1 MRIVL
6 IRLSSLPRVVS
17 LMTGLAL
24 ICQPFAIQ
32 GADPSPPAPPRL
44 HEAARPRAAIPGAP
58 QAADVCMRSLRPRP
72 MSDRDPHN
80 TLDAIRGF
88 HVTWLEW
95 TYGNDAAFIEKV
107 HGLGVTYGAAT
118 AAGSYVGDVPVEQ
131 WNVVDLDGNRLVAPW
146 MRQWKRPNPWGCANN
161 PEFRAGHVR
170 AAVAAIEAGA
180 DVLQRDEPGQN
191 QGAVG
196 WGGCFCDHCMKAF
209 PKWLLAHADPAVL
222 KRLGVEDLDRFNYR
236 DYLREKD
243 APVGDAFRRWPG
255 DELKDYFQRFQTDST
270 VAFNVWWRE
279 QLDKQIGRRVPVSCN
294 NGARSWTNVQL
305 VFDYCIGEL
314 SASHAQPAHLYATM
328 REAASHGKTQTV
340 TMPLRRES
348 RETPDWIR
356 HTRQTIATMYAVGG
370 HIEMPWDTYLPTPD
384 AQRYFGNPADYADLT
399 AFVRGMAA
407 WLNGYEDAFARGKG
421 IEDER
426 FPADAP
432 PVVFANDAEELFAFV
447 RAKPGQSAAPVVI
460 HLLDWREEPH
470 PLRVSI
476 RPDTFFGPGPVRF
489 RLFTPVAPYDNAAHN
504 RAFDTKDYHALVHE
518 VEVGRG
524 MANTVDLPALAPWGV
539 LVVEPDPSIP
549 VDAPSGKKLGVQ
561 ER

>member
-1 MRIVL
+1 MCTVLMRL
-6 IRLSSLPRVVS
+6 DCLARVVS

-24 ICQPFAIQ
+24 VFLPSVLP
-32 GADPSPPAPPRL
+32 GVEPSPPSVPRL
-44 HEAARPRAAIPGAP
+44 HEVARPSASIPGAP
-58 QAADVCMRSLRPRP
+58 KAADVCMRSLRPRP
-72 MSDRDPHN
+72 TSDRDPHN

-95 TYGNDAAFIEKV
+95 TYGNDKAFIEKA
-107 HGLGVTYGAAT
+107 HKLGVTYGAAT
-118 AAGSYVGDVPVEQ
+118 AAGSYLGDVPLEQ
-131 WNVVDLDGNRLVAPW
+131 WNVVDLDGNRLVPPW

-191 QGAVG
+191 LGAVG

-209 PKWLLAHADPAVL
+209 PKWLQAHADPAVL
-222 KRLGVEDLDRFNYR
+222 KRLGVEDLDRFDYR
-236 DYLREKD
+236 EYLRAKD
-243 APVGDAFRRWPG
+243 APVGDAFRRWRG
-255 DELKDYFQRFQTDST
+255 DELKAYFVQFQTDST
-270 VAFNVWWRE
+270 VGFNVWWRE
-279 QLDKQIGRRVPVSCN
+279 QLDRHVGRRVPVSCN
-294 NGARSWTNVQL
+294 NGARSWTDIQL

-314 SASHAQPAHLYATM
+314 SAAHAQPDHLYAVM

-340 TMPLRRES
+340 TMPLRRNS
-348 RETPDWIR
+348 QETPDWIR

-399 AFVRGMAA
+399 TFVRGMAA

-421 IEDER
+421 IEDDR
-426 FPADAP
+426 FPADDP
-432 PVVFANDAEELFAFV
+432 PIVFANDAEELFAFV
-447 RAKPGQSAAPVVI
+447 RAKPGQPTTPVVV
-460 HLLDWREEPH
+460 HLLDWREEPQ

-476 RPDTFFGPGPVRF
+476 RPEAFFGAGPLRF
-489 RLFTPVAPYDNAAHN
+489 RLFTPVRPHDKAAHD
-504 RAFDTKDYHALVHE
+504 RAFDAKDYRELVQE

-524 MANTVDLPALAPWGV
+524 MINTVDLPALLPWGM
-539 LVVEPDPSIP
+539 LVVESDPSVP
-549 VDAPSGKKLGVQ
+549 VDAPSRKQPGGQ
-561 ER
+561 QR